1 METIQGILVDQS
13 APGNIRIAE
22 LPAPQA
28 LPNEALI
35 RVAATSLNR
44 GEVRMAS
51 MGKDGRRIGWDFAG
65 TVERAAENG
74 MGPPVGARVVGML
87 AAGAWAQRIAA
98 PVDAI
103 AVLPDSVTFEQ
114 AATLPVAGLTALYGL
129 DKGTGLLGRRVL
141 VTGGSG
147 GVGHFGIQLARI
159 GGAHVVATARS
170 EEKAALLRQ
179 AGAHEV
185 IIGQDPQGIVP
196 HGPYDIVLDG
206 VGGPMLGV
214 AAGCLAKTG
223 IAVIYG
229 TTGGSDVTINLTSFY
244 RTGGA
249 SLYGFVLFHEF
260 AICPASIGLARLSRL
275 VAEDRVKPLIDAVVP
290 LSQMPEMAQKLTA
303 RQFTGKAVVTF

>member
-22 LPAPQA
+22 LPSPE
-28 LPNEALI
+28 PMPHEALI

-65 TVERAAENG
+65 TVERAAANG
-74 MGPPVGARVVGML
+74 MGPPAGTRVVGMIG
-87 AAGAWAQRIAA
+87 AGAWAQRVAA
-98 PVDAI
+98 PVEAI
-103 AVLPDSVTFEQ
+103 AGLPDNVSFEQ

-129 DKGTGLLGRRVL
+129 EKGTGLIGRRVL

-170 EEKAALLRQ
+170 EDKAALLRE

-185 IIGQDPQGIVP
+185 IIGQDPKAITP
-196 HGPYDIVLDG
+196 HGPYDVVLDG

-214 AAGCLAKTG
+214 AASCLAKNG
-223 IAVIYG
+223 VAVVYG
-229 TTGGSDVTINLTSFY
+229 ATGGSDLTVDLHTFY
-244 RTGGA
+244 RSGGA

-260 AICPASIGLARLSRL
+260 AHTPASIGLARLSRL
-275 VAEDRVKPLIDAVVP
+275 VAEGRVKPLIDTVVP
-290 LSQMPEMAQKLTA
+290 LAQMPEMAQKLTA
-303 RQFTGKAVVTF
+303 RQFTGKAVITF